1 MISAALRRFGAL
13 FLASATGVALLS
25 LLGGVAL
32 GSGVNRSLSV
42 GFYVSGSAILIFGF
56 FAGNR
61 GPVRPKGDGA
71 GFIFPLPGRM
81 LRWASPTEQEESI
94 SLSAIFVLLGFALII
109 VGVLAD
115 TRYTLI

>member
-56 FAGNR
+56 FAGIALVFLLR
-61 GPVRPKGDGA
+61 DRTRRTTAPYGRSSAHGDSCCICLGA
-71 GFIFPLPGRM
+71 IPTSGRRRRSENESVFP
-81 LRWASPTEQEESI
+81 QQ
-94 SLSAIFVLLGFALII
+94 
-109 VGVLAD
+109 
-115 TRYTLI
+115 